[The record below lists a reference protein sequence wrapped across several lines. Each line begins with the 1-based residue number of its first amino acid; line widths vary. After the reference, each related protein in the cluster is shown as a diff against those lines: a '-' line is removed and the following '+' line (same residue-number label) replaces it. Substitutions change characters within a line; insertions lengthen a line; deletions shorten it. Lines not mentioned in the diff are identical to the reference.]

1 MAEYKYIGKRVPR
14 IDARPKVDGSLK
26 YTSDLYEKG
35 MIWGRVL
42 RAKHP
47 HARILSIDTSAAKKL
62 QGVVAVLTH
71 KDVKG
76 INRFGIERQDQPVLC
91 GDRVRYVGDAV
102 ALVGAETKEIA
113 EKALGLIRVEY
124 EPLPLVDDPRAALE
138 KDCVA
143 IHEKG
148 NIVHELHFTRG
159 DIGKGFAGADVVV
172 EQTYRTQM
180 MDHAFLETEAG
191 FATVD
196 ADGLLTVRC
205 GGQYAFRDVTQ
216 IARAL
221 DYPEDKIRMIEP
233 YTGGAFGGKDEVTV
247 QIFLALLTL
256 KTRMSSKIW
265 LSREEHFITCTHRHP
280 VEIKMKTGAT
290 RDGKLVAHEVWALQD
305 GGAYAS
311 LSGPVLCLVV
321 EHSCGP
327 YLIPNLKVDGWAV
340 YTNNGMSGAFRGFGA
355 TQAHVAMESQMDVL
369 AGKLGL
375 DPLAFRAKNVIRRGD
390 MFGIGQPMIMAFGVD
405 KTIEKAIAHPLWA
418 ERERVKGE
426 VDRSRPENRW
436 KKRGVGAACAFQG
449 SGLGK
454 GLPDYAATTME
465 LNRDGTVTLFQGT
478 IEIGQGSYTG
488 IAQVAAEVLDLPP
501 GMIRFVGADTK
512 RTLDSG
518 TTTASRVMYAA
529 GQSTLLAAKNMA
541 ALIRASAA
549 KKLGVPAESLEL
561 RDAAVRTADG
571 ARSLS
576 YEEVATA
583 AGETLKAEGIF
594 NIPVADREFSMGL
607 PHLVFC
613 SNTQVVLV
621 EVDTLTGEVA
631 VKKAVAVPDCGT
643 VINPIN
649 VEGQSEGG
657 IVMGMG
663 YALWEENVLS
673 KGQFKNTG
681 LSTYILPSAWDVPE
695 IETIPVEI
703 PEESGPFGARS
714 VAEVTTTPTAPAIL
728 NAIADAIGVRFTE
741 LPVTPEKVLA
751 ALDKKNNG

>member
-1 MAEYKYIGKRVPR
+1 MAEYKYIGKRLAR

-26 YTSDLYEKG
+26 YPSDLYEKD

-47 HARILSIDTSAAKKL
+47 HARILSIDTSEAAKL
-62 QGVVAVLTH
+62 PGVVAVLTH
-71 KDVKG
+71 RDVKG

-91 GDRVRYVGDAV
+91 EDRVRYVGDAV
-102 ALVGAETKEIA
+102 ALVGAETKEAA
-113 EKALGLIRVEY
+113 EKALGLIKVEY
-124 EPLPLVDDPRAALE
+124 EPLPLVDDPRKALE
-138 KDCVA
+138 KDCVKL
-143 IHEKG
+143 HEGG

-159 DIGKGFAGADVVV
+159 NIAKGFAGADVVV

-191 FATVD
+191 LAVVD
-196 ADGLLTVRC
+196 ADGLLTIRSC
-205 GGQYAFRDVTQ
+205 GQYAFRDVTQ

-221 DYPEDKIRMIEP
+221 DYPEEKIRMIEP

-247 QIFLALLTL
+247 QILLALLAL
-256 KTRMSSKIW
+256 KTRRPAKIW

-280 VEIKMKTGAT
+280 AEITMKTGAT
-290 RDGKLVAHEVWALQD
+290 RDGKLVAHEVRALQD

-327 YLIPNLKVDGWAV
+327 YMIPNLKVDGWAV

-355 TQAHVAMESQMDVL
+355 TQAHVAMESQMNIL
-369 AGKLGL
+369 AEKLGL
-375 DPLAFRAKNVIRRGD
+375 DPLALRAKNVIRKGD
-390 MFGIGQPMIMAFGVD
+390 IFGIGQPMIMAFGVD
-405 KTIEKAIAHPLWA
+405 TTIEKALAHPLWA

-426 VDRSRPENRW
+426 LDASLPGNRW
-436 KKRGVGAACAFQG
+436 KKRGVGVACCFQG

-454 GLPDYAATTME
+454 GLPDYAATTLE
-465 LNRDGTVTLFQGT
+465 LERDGTVTLYQGT

-488 IAQVAAEVLDLPP
+488 ITQVAAEVLDLPLDKFH
-501 GMIRFVGADTK
+501 FVGADTK

-529 GQSTLLAAKNMA
+529 GQATVLAARNLADRIREA
-541 ALIRASAA
+541 AAGT
-549 KKLGVPAESLEL
+549 LGVPAGSVVL
-561 RDAAVRTADG
+561 RDAAAHTGDG
-571 ARSLS
+571 TRALS
-576 YEEVATA
+576 YAEIA
-583 AGETLKAEGIF
+583 AGGPLRAEGIF
-594 NIPVADREFSMGL
+594 NIPVAKEEFSMGL

-613 SNTQVVLV
+613 SNTQIVLV

-631 VKKAVAVPDCGT
+631 VKKAVAIPDCGT

-663 YALWEENVLS
+663 YALWEENIVE
-673 KGQFKNTG
+673 KGEFRNTG
-681 LSTYILPSAWDVPE
+681 LSTYILPSTWDVPE

-741 LPVTPEKVLA
+741 LPVTPEKVIA
-751 ALDKKNNG
+751 ALDKKI